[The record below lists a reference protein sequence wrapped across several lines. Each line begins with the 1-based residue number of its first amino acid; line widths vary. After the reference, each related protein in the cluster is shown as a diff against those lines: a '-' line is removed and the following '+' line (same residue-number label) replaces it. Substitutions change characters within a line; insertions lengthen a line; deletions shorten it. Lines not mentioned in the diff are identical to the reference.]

1 MFPGLRFRHS
11 TRALR
16 VIAATLAC
24 GFAITA
30 QTIAQEWPSLRQGM
44 WDITRTMQTPGGG
57 APKTVT
63 AKRCMD
69 PAADW
74 QRQNAQLTK
83 AGCTFTPVK
92 RSGSTY
98 TFSSSCNV
106 MGVSSTTTT
115 TIVVES
121 DSAYTL
127 TVEGKTDGEPTHEVM
142 KARRIGDC
150 AK

>member
-1 MFPGLRFRHS
+1 MLPGTRF
-11 TRALR
+11 LQNPR
-16 VIAATLAC
+16 VVRVATITLASAL
-24 GFAITA
+24 AITA
-30 QTIAQEWPSLRQGM
+30 QAFAQEWPSLRHGM
-44 WDITRTMQTPGGG
+44 WDITRTMQAPGGG

-83 AGCTFTPVK
+83 AGRTFTPSK

-106 MGVSSTTTT
+106 TGVSSTTTT

-121 DSAYTL
+121 DGAYTL
-127 TVEGKTDGEPTHEVM
+127 TVEGKTDGEPTKEVM
-142 KARRIGDC
+142 KAKRIGDC

>member
-1 MFPGLRFRHS
+1 MQPGHGFRTHS
-11 TRALR
+11 R
-16 VIAATLAC
+16 VVRVM
-24 GFAITA
+24 AITLVSA
-30 QTIAQEWPSLRQGM
+30 LALTALAIAQEWPSLRQGM
-44 WDITRTMQTPGGG
+44 WEITRTMQAPGGG

-74 QRQNAQLTK
+74 QKQNAQLTK
-83 AGCTFTPVK
+83 AGCTFTPIK
-92 RSGSTY
+92 HSGGTY

-106 MGVSSTTTT
+106 AGMSSTTTT

-121 DSAYTL
+121 DSSYTL
-127 TVEGKTDGEPTHEVM
+127 TVEGTTDGAPTHEVM
-142 KARRIGDC
+142 KARRVGDC

>member
-1 MFPGLRFRHS
+1 MQPGHRFRNDS
-11 TRALR
+11 R
-16 VIAATLAC
+16 VVRVMAVTLAS
-24 GFAITA
+24 ALALTA
-30 QTIAQEWPSLRQGM
+30 LAIAQEWPSLRQGM
-44 WDITRTMQTPGGG
+44 WEITRTMQAPGGG

-74 QRQNAQLTK
+74 QKQNAQLTK
-83 AGCTFTPVK
+83 AGCTFTPIK

-106 MGVSSTTTT
+106 MGISSTTTT
-115 TIVVES
+115 TIIVES
-121 DSAYTL
+121 DSAYSL
-127 TVEGKTDGEPTHEVM
+127 TVEGKTDGEPTKEVM
-142 KARRIGDC
+142 KAKRIGDC

>member
-1 MFPGLRFRHS
+1 MLPGHRF
-11 TRALR
+11 LQNPR
-16 VIAATLAC
+16 VVRVATITLASAL
-24 GFAITA
+24 AITA
-30 QTIAQEWPSLRQGM
+30 QAFAQEWPSLRHGM
-44 WDITRTMQTPGGG
+44 WDITRTMQAPGGG

-74 QRQNAQLTK
+74 QRQNAQLTQ
-83 AGCTFTPVK
+83 AGCTFTPIK

-127 TVEGKTDGEPTHEVM
+127 TVEGKTDGEPTKEVM
-142 KARRIGDC
+142 KAKRIGDC

>member
-1 MFPGLRFRHS
+1 MLPGTRF
-11 TRALR
+11 LQNPR
-16 VIAATLAC
+16 VVRVATITLASAL
-24 GFAITA
+24 AITA
-30 QTIAQEWPSLRQGM
+30 QAFAQEWPSLRHGM
-44 WDITRTMQTPGGG
+44 WDITRTMHAPGGG

-74 QRQNAQLTK
+74 QRQNAQLTQ
-83 AGCTFTPVK
+83 AGCTFTPSK

-121 DSAYTL
+121 DGAYTL
-127 TVEGKTDGEPTHEVM
+127 TVEGKTDGEPTKEVM
-142 KARRIGDC
+142 KAKRIGDC

>member
-1 MFPGLRFRHS
+1 MLPGTRF
-11 TRALR
+11 LQNPR
-16 VIAATLAC
+16 VVRVATITLASAL
-24 GFAITA
+24 AITA
-30 QTIAQEWPSLRQGM
+30 QAFAQEWPSLRHGM
-44 WDITRTMQTPGGG
+44 WDITRTMHAPGGG

-83 AGCTFTPVK
+83 AGRTFTPSK

-106 MGVSSTTTT
+106 TGVSSTTTT

-127 TVEGKTDGEPTHEVM
+127 TVEGKTDGEPTKEVM
-142 KARRIGDC
+142 KAKRIGDC